1 MATEIKNST
10 VKPKSSAPDGSS
22 KGKKDSSAVKKR
34 VESASTKSEV
44 KSKSTSSSSETT
56 TKTTIK
62 VRQKKVYTL
71 HGQKHDPPEQK
82 EPLRVFYESLSK
94 QIPTSEM
101 AEFWLMEHGMLSPE
115 SAKRAFE
122 KKQRKQK
129 ELRAAAPVK
138 PSKPETKT
146 ETSQKQQQASKN
158 GDIKAKK
165 KIVESDDDDDE
176 EEDNDNDDNE
186 FILSHKR
193 RKG

>member
-1 MATEIKNST
+1 MVTETKNST
-10 VKPKSSAPDGSS
+10 AKLKSGAPDGSS
-22 KGKKDSSAVKKR
+22 KGKIYFSAVKKK

-44 KSKSTSSSSETT
+44 KSKSTSSSSEAI
-56 TKTTIK
+56 TKTTTK
-62 VRQKKVYTL
+62 VRQKKVYIL
-71 HGQKHDPPEQK
+71 LGQKHDPPEQK

-94 QIPTSEM
+94 QIPTSQM
-101 AEFWLMEHGMLSPE
+101 AEFWLMEHGLLSPE

-129 ELRAAAPVK
+129 ELRATTPVK
-138 PSKPETKT
+138 PSKPGTKT

-158 GDIKAKK
+158 NGDIKAKK
-165 KIVESDDDDDE
+165 RIVESDDDD
-176 EEDNDNDDNE
+176 E

>member
-34 VESASTKSEV
+34 VESASTKSELYFFFSGECLKV

-158 GDIKAKK
+158 GRLRI
-165 KIVESDDDDDE
+165 E
-176 EEDNDNDDNE
+176 DDN
-186 FILSHKR
+186 
-193 RKG
+193 